1 MMKNLFL
8 RSLIMDLREIFLK
21 YYQNLLKKFNI
32 NNYYNMEFNK
42 SKLIE
47 LLKQLNQTDLVVE
60 VEKNENSEDL

>member
-1 MMKNLFL
+1 MKNLFL

>member
-1 MMKNLFL
+1 
-8 RSLIMDLREIFLK
+8 MDLREIFLK